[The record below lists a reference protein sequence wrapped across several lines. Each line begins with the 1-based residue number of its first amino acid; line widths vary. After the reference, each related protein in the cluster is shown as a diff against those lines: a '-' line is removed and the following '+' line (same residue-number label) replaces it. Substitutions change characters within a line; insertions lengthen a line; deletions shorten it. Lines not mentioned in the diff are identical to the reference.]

1 MVTQDNKSKEKTKNS
16 QDKEQKNK
24 INKIKVSANLTRNA
38 IELSN
43 LNGISSREESI
54 VDYLKKE
61 FKTIKNITIERDGL
75 GSVAFIKKGKKDGP
89 IISFTTHMDEVGFM
103 ITNITDQG
111 FLSFSPIG
119 GWWSH
124 VLLGQLLRIITEKN
138 KSIVGVVGSKPPHLL
153 TREEAQKVLPIKSLF
168 IDIGAKSKED
178 VLSLGINIGD
188 QVVPYQ
194 TKVHKILNDRL
205 IGKAF
210 DNRIS
215 VATGIEIMHQIAN
228 KELEAT
234 VIFICSTQEEVGLR
248 GAKTSSYKWTPDI
261 AFAVDV
267 TIANDTPGLIANDTK
282 LGSGPALSLFDS
294 SILANPNLFHK
305 IKEIANKNNISFTV
319 DSLTGGG
326 TDAGTIHLT
335 KNGIVTMTISIP
347 SRYMHSHNSIID
359 LKDAQKTADL
369 IVKILNELTLNTINN
384 IKYK

>member
-1 MVTQDNKSKEKTKNS
+1 MKKNTQKEIKI
-16 QDKEQKNK
+16 K
-24 INKIKVSANLTRNA
+24 INKNLIKNA
-38 IELSN
+38 IKLSN
-43 LNGISSREESI
+43 LNGISSREEDI
-54 VDYLKKE
+54 ATYLKSELKSISNL
-61 FKTIKNITIERDGL
+61 KIERDGL
-75 GSVAFIKKGKKDGP
+75 GSIAFIKKGKKDGP

-103 ITNITDQG
+103 ITNISKDG
-111 FLSFSPIG
+111 FISFSPIG

-124 VLLGQLLRIITEKN
+124 VILAQLLRIITEEN
-138 KSIVGVVGSKPPHLL
+138 KSVIGVVGSKPPHLL
-153 TREEAQKVLPIKSLF
+153 TREEAQKVLSIKSLF
-168 IDIGAKSKED
+168 IDVGAKSKEE
-178 VLSLGINIGD
+178 VLKLGINIGD

-194 TKVHKILNDRL
+194 NDVHKILNNRL

-215 VATGIEIMHQIAN
+215 VATGIEIMQQIAT
-228 KELEAT
+228 KELDAT
-234 VIFICSTQEEVGLR
+234 VIFVCSSQEEVGLR

-261 AFAVDV
+261 AFAIDV

-294 SILANPNLFHK
+294 SILANPNLFKK
-305 IKEIANKNNISFTV
+305 IKQIAEKNKINYTI

-335 KNGIVTMTISIP
+335 KNGVVTMTISIP

-359 LKDAQKTADL
+359 LKDAQLTANL
-369 IVKILNELTLNTINN
+369 VVKILDELNTDSINE

>member
-1 MVTQDNKSKEKTKNS
+1 MITKENKVKNEVKNS
-16 QDKEQKNK
+16 QNQKQTE
-24 INKIKVSANLTRNA
+24 KIKVSSNLLRNA
-38 IELSN
+38 IDLSN
-43 LNGISSREESI
+43 LNGISSREEGI

-61 FKTIKNITIERDGL
+61 FKSMKNIIIERDGL
-75 GSVAFIKKGKKDGP
+75 GSVAFIKKGKKDHP

-103 ITNITDQG
+103 ITNITKDG
-111 FLSFSPIG
+111 FLNFSPIG

-138 KSIVGVVGSKPPHLL
+138 KSIIGVVGSKPPHLL

-194 TKVHKILNDRL
+194 TNVHKILNDRL

-215 VATGIEIMHQIAN
+215 IATGIEIMHQIAN

-267 TIANDTPGLIANDTK
+267 TIANDTPGLILNDTK

-294 SILANPNLFHK
+294 SILANPNLFQK
-305 IKEIANKNNISFTV
+305 IKEIAEKNNINYTI

-335 KNGIVTMTISIP
+335 KNGVITMTISIP